1 LKRGAALLAAL
12 VAAFVPLWAAAQA
25 PMLAGRM
32 GDKALIV
39 IDGRARTLGVGQ
51 TAQGVTLLR
60 WDGDD
65 ALVEQGG
72 VPSRLRAG
80 VAPVAVGGGV
90 PPSSGREIVIA
101 AGPGGHFIT
110 GGTIDG
116 HAVRF
121 MVDTGATL
129 VALGRAEAER
139 IGIDWRHGQ
148 PVVTQTA
155 NGPATAAL
163 VTLATLRIGDVE
175 LANVPAMVVPAPMPN
190 VLLGNSFLSR
200 LQMRRENDLMRLELK

>member
-1 LKRGAALLAAL
+1 MKRGATLLAAL
-12 VAAFVPLWAAAQA
+12 VAALLPLWAAAHA
-25 PMLAGRM
+25 PALAGRM
-32 GDKALIV
+32 GDRALIV
-39 IDGRARTLGVGQ
+39 IDGRARALSVGQ

-65 ALVEQGG
+65 ALIEQGG
-72 VPSRLRAG
+72 VRSRLRAG
-80 VAPVAVGGGV
+80 AAPVVVGGAV
-90 PPSSGREIVIA
+90 PPSRGREIVIA
-101 AGPGGHFIT
+101 AGPGGHFVT
-110 GGTIDG
+110 DGLIDG

-129 VALGRAEAER
+129 VSLGRAEAER
-139 IGIDWRHGQ
+139 IGIDWRQGRA
-148 PVVTQTA
+148 VVTQTA
-155 NGPATAAL
+155 NGPAAATL

-175 LANVPAMVVPAPMPN
+175 LANVPAMVVPASLPN